1 MKRQE
6 TTPERHFTKPRYL
19 ELHAE
24 RRSLLPHWER
34 RNGMDHIFIFG
45 DQGTNYFPRWREF
58 MHESVFLL
66 TEGLTPG
73 CGPSCYQPW
82 KDVIIPG
89 HTDFFRCAASGGGQ
103 IEHMRWPNVR

>member
-1 MKRQE
+1 MAVENLARLIRTRLATMHQRK
-6 TTPERHFTKPRYL
+6 
-19 ELHAE
+19 
-24 RRSLLPHWER
+24 
-34 RNGMDHIFIFG
+34 HIFEMRFG

-58 MHESVFLL
+58 IHESVFLL
-66 TEGLTPG
+66 TEALTPG